1 MNRLPTNGSNILF
14 LALIIHCSVS
24 CNTKTNPSTEPDQLQ
39 YELVTIDSL
48 LRDTAFALYMAK
60 SLDSA
65 YYAGIGEVAPEF
77 LTTDENTAVISKP
90 LKEEKIAINL
100 AGFYALECG
109 VGLLCSQTNQTPVEW
124 LHKIKNG
131 TADPNAVLLLNRLA
145 NATWKAGQ
153 PFRGL
158 GRITRYN
165 FTVAGL
171 LSDDEVKMDS
181 VQIANAAAKLLT
193 SMDTV
198 SKKPLPE
205 QMEILRNLLQDTLY
219 AVQMA
224 AWLDSAY
231 AISQEQIPLPFIAV
245 SDDTATI
252 TKQVKEMKIATSIA
266 GFYALE
272 CGLNYLVTTKKM
284 LPSTILKS
292 IVNDSI
298 SKEDKLIFARFANAT
313 WKAGQPF
320 RGLNRITRQ
329 TFTPFYFLNESD
341 IDKDMVQIK
350 MAAQRLL
357 VRLNLP

>member
-1 MNRLPTNGSNILF
+1 MDRLPTHASHILL
-14 LALIIHCSVS
+14 LALLIHCSVS
-24 CNTKTNPSTEPDQLQ
+24 CNTKTNPSTDPDQLH
-39 YELVTIDSL
+39 YELATIDSL
-48 LRDTAFALYMAK
+48 LRDTAFALSMAK

-65 YYAGIGEVAPEF
+65 YYAGIGETAPGF
-77 LTTDENTAVISKP
+77 LLPGEDTAVVSKP
-90 LKEEKIAINL
+90 LKEEKTAVNL

-109 VGLLCSQTNQTPVEW
+109 LGLLCTQTNQTPVEW
-124 LHKIKNG
+124 LQKIKNG
-131 TADPNAVLLLNRLA
+131 TADSNAVLLLNRLA

-153 PFRGL
+153 PFRSL
-158 GRITRYN
+158 GRISRYN

-171 LSDDEVKMDS
+171 LSDDEVKKDS

-198 SKKPLPE
+198 SKKSLPE
-205 QMEILRNLLQDTLY
+205 QMEILRNLMQDTLY

-231 AISQEQIPLPFIAV
+231 AISQQQIPLPFISV

-292 IVNDSI
+292 MVNDSI
-298 SKEDKLIFARFANAT
+298 SKEDKMIFARFANAT

-341 IDKDMVQIK
+341 IEKDMVQIK

-357 VRLNLP
+357 SLFNLP